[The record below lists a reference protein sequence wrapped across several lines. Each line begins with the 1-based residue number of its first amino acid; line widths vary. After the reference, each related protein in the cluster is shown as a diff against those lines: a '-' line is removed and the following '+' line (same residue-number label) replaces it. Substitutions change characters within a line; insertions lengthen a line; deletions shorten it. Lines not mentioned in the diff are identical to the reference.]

1 VNPITKRQ
9 GKARRRCRKGT
20 KSVNAACVTPL
31 AIVQVPIRKE
41 LQDELS
47 FARDYLVELPHRIR
61 EVQEAA
67 DAVLRVGRGR

>member
-1 VNPITKRQ
+1 VPERNQVGERSVCYAADY
-9 GKARRRCRKGT
+9 GSGADYRKA
-20 KSVNAACVTPL
+20 
-31 AIVQVPIRKE
+31 

-67 DAVLRVGRGR
+67 NAVLRVGRGR